1 MKIRRFLHIL
11 NFIIANNMPLNKLI
25 AVCIEQI
32 IDQITTQQKHL
43 SNRELLAICNPLGEI
58 QKGTINPHLPHEI
71 AETAINLIIQKTI
84 SKMLS
89 TAANP
94 LNAYLEI
101 LKPVASRLPT
111 QTWRS
116 REQNT
121 WQQFSTPPGIACLL
135 AFLLNIK
142 PFEKVLEPSAG
153 TGSLAVWSSGLGA
166 KTHTNEIDERRRVL
180 LRCLGFEATSHNAE
194 FIHDLLPAEIRPDCI
209 LINPPFSSNGGR
221 TKNNSSKFGFRHVE
235 SAIERLKPGGKF
247 GIILGNSGGLDTKIG
262 REFWQKLCSKVSIK
276 AILKIAGKEY
286 AKNGTSVDVNLII
299 GTKRLQPIE
308 VGVNLFP
315 CDIITLSFTS
325 IEDGFDALQKYD
337 IRLQ

>member
-1 MKIRRFLHIL
+1 
-11 NFIIANNMPLNKLI
+11 MPLNILI
-25 AVCIEQI
+25 ADCIEQI
-32 IDQITTQQKHL
+32 VDQITTQQKHL
-43 SNRELLAICNPLGEI
+43 SNRELLAICNPIGQI
-58 QKGTINPHLPHEI
+58 QTGTINPHLPHEI
-71 AETAINLIIQKTI
+71 AEAAINSIIQTTI
-84 SKMLS
+84 AREFL
-89 TAANP
+89 TTRIPFEPYNR
-94 LNAYLEI
+94 I
-101 LKPVASRLPT
+101 LKPLASRIPT

-116 REQNT
+116 TEQNE
-121 WQQFSTPPGIACLL
+121 WQQFSTPPGIAFLL
-135 AFLLNIK
+135 AFLLNLK
-142 PFEKVLEPSAG
+142 PCEQVLEPSAG

-166 KTHTNEIDERRRVL
+166 KTQTNEIDERRRVL
-180 LRCLGFEATSHNAE
+180 LKSFGFEPTSYNAE
-194 FIHDLLPAEIRPDCI
+194 FIHDLLPSEIQPDCI
-209 LINPPFSSNGGR
+209 LMNPPFSSNGGR